1 MAPFGFLKKKDSPQ
15 KEPEDAAGRIASGSG
30 FESNPSEQI
39 PISRAQ
45 DLLRDLELEK
55 VRRLSVQLEPV
66 KTAVEASLSNLA
78 AIAKEMENEEIKLEG
93 LEQRHRSV
101 IENSRK
107 TVVASLKRE
116 AATELTLPAT
126 ANDAKKFR
134 ERMESLMRRFGE
146 VSGSHSKLLNVF
158 LKKHAARMKREFE
171 RLEEQLSITR
181 SAVSELEQDRAPIIR
196 CTSLLNSASQMIPSL
211 AAMESS
217 IADLRALAS
226 DLESQIEST
235 RIALDA
241 LQSSDAYRRAQVSLA
256 NMSELEQKKKENENS
271 ADKLFSHISR
281 LLTKYSYGVDK
292 ETNRLL
298 TIMIEEPSQV
308 FESDAGPFLILLSN
322 VRSSLVTGNITV
334 KDGEKMVGY
343 LETLVNTLPSLHQR
357 NREIAALLDG
367 LAREDELQAA
377 SQARSLER
385 ALSDQQERL
394 SSTRQSIEL
403 QSRQLTLK
411 KGEVVALLAEA
422 ESVIFSLT
430 SPKKYAIRD
439 S

>member
-1 MAPFGFLKKKDSPQ
+1 VAPFGFLKKKDSPQ

-256 NMSELEQKKKENENS
+256 NMSELEQKK
-271 ADKLFSHISR
+271 LFSHISR